1 MLVSTASSCGVR
13 ASGISDTAPTVP
25 CSVSRRVRP
34 VNTRFVMSCSVLG
47 EGLPAWQVVG
57 ERNLLRQPEVPVR
70 RSQTSKSFS
79 SSRRFQLIAETRSMS
94 FRGLRGIE
102 IGAMSSVPFTR
113 CRYRRWTCFRTPPA
127 RSAGAVPYKSLVT
140 LWFLRV
146 VGLPSV
152 RFAASSPQGGEPR
165 KGARYMNGHLW
176 LFDACGL

>member
-1 MLVSTASSCGVR
+1 
-13 ASGISDTAPTVP
+13 
-25 CSVSRRVRP
+25 
-34 VNTRFVMSCSVLG
+34 
-47 EGLPAWQVVG
+47 
-57 ERNLLRQPEVPVR
+57 
-70 RSQTSKSFS
+70 
-79 SSRRFQLIAETRSMS
+79 MS